1 MMRFV
6 RAFSFLVV
14 AASLAGCSTLGD
26 MFSGTDNDDVL
37 PGTRISV
44 LALERELRPSIETT
58 DTRIVLPQPEDTS
71 LWPGAGGLSHHAMHH
86 MVISDLPRRSWSAG
100 IGEGSG
106 LRNRMFAEPIISGG
120 RVYTMDADGRV
131 AAFDSKSGRRLWR
144 VDTAP
149 EVEEDN
155 HFNGGAIA
163 IEGDRIYATLGAAE
177 VLAMNAADGK
187 VVWRATTE
195 TPVRAAPAV
204 NGGRVFVTTIENQV
218 IAFAASDGAQ
228 LWTYAGASTPTI
240 LLGGSAPAVD
250 GGVVVAALSTGE
262 LAALRADNGS
272 LLWSETVVAI
282 RRTEAAASL
291 PDIAARPVIDRG
303 RVYAVGQSGL
313 IVAIDLRTGNRLWEA
328 PVAGI
333 YQPWIAGDFLYT
345 VTIDA
350 EAVCIDARSGRILW
364 VTQLRAWEDENDR
377 EDRVIWAG
385 PVLASDRL
393 ILVNSLSEAISIS
406 PYSGEVMG
414 QMELPASTTMAP
426 VFADATMYVLDDD
439 GDLTAY
445 R

>member
-1 MMRFV
+1 MMRFARV
-6 RAFSFLVV
+6 FSLVLV
-14 AASLAGCSTLGD
+14 TAALAGCSTVGD
-26 MFSGTDNDDVL
+26 MFSKDSNEVL

-58 DTRIVLPQPEDTS
+58 DTRIILPTPQDTTS
-71 LWPGAGGLSHHAMHH
+71 WPGAGGFSHHAMHH
-86 MVISDLPRRSWSAG
+86 MVISDVPRRSWSTG
-100 IGEGSG
+100 IGEGTG
-106 LRNRMFAEPIISGG
+106 LRNHMFAEPIIANGHI
-120 RVYTMDADGRV
+120 YTMDADGRV
-131 AAFDSKSGRRLWR
+131 TSFDAKTGKRQWR
-144 VDTAP
+144 ADTAP
-149 EVEEDN
+149 RMERDN
-155 HFNGGAIA
+155 KFLGGAIA
-163 IEGDRIYATLGAAE
+163 IEGDRIFATSGAAE
-177 VLAMNAADGK
+177 VMAMSAVDGK
-187 VVWRATTE
+187 ILWRATTE

-204 NGGRVFVTTIENQV
+204 NGGRVFITTIENQV
-218 IAFAASDGAQ
+218 IAFAANDGAQ

-262 LAALRADNGS
+262 LAALRVDNGA

-333 YQPWIAGDFLYT
+333 YQPWVAGDFLYT

-414 QMELPASTTMAP
+414 TMDLPASATMAP
-426 VFADATMYVLDDD
+426 VFADSTMFLLDDD

>member
-1 MMRFV
+1 MRFA
-6 RAFSFLVV
+6 RAFSVLAL
-14 AASLAGCSTLGD
+14 AASLAGCSTIGNI
-26 MFSGTDNDDVL
+26 FSSDSDEVL

-58 DTRIVLPQPEDTS
+58 DTRIVLPQPEDTTS
-71 LWPGAGGLSHHAMHH
+71 WPGAGGLSHHAMHH
-86 MVISDLPRRSWSAG
+86 MLISAEPRRSWSAG

-106 LRNRMFAEPIISGG
+106 LRNRMFAEPIVSGG
-120 RVYTMDADGRV
+120 RIYSMDANGRV
-131 AAFDSKSGRRLWR
+131 TAFDAKTGRRLWR
-144 VDTAP
+144 AETAP
-149 EVEEDN
+149 RDERDN
-155 HFNGGAIA
+155 KFNGGAIA
-163 IEGDRIYATLGAAE
+163 IEGDRIYATSGAAE
-177 VLAMNAADGK
+177 VMAMSAADGK
-187 VVWRATTE
+187 ILWRATTE

-218 IAFAASDGAQ
+218 MAFAAENGEQ

-240 LLGGSAPAVD
+240 LLGGSTPAVD

-262 LAALRADNGS
+262 LAALRVDNGS

-406 PYSGEVMG
+406 PYSGEVLG

-426 VFADATMYVLDDD
+426 IFSDATMFVLDDD

>member
-1 MMRFV
+1 MRFV
-6 RAFSFLVV
+6 RVFSALVCV
-14 AASLAGCSTLGD
+14 AALAGCSTIGN
-26 MFSGTDNDDVL
+26 MFSSDSDDVL

-58 DTRIVLPQPEDTS
+58 DTRIVLPRPQDTDT
-71 LWPGAGGLSHHAMHH
+71 WPGAGGLSHHAMHH
-86 MVISDLPRRSWSAG
+86 MVIGEAPSRVWSTG

-106 LRNRMFAEPIISGG
+106 LRNRMFAEPIIAGA
-120 RVYTMDADGRV
+120 RAYTMDADGRIT
-131 AAFDSKSGRRLWR
+131 AFDITTGRRLWR

-149 EVEEDN
+149 RSERGN
-155 HFNGGAIA
+155 RFLGGAIA
-163 IEGDRIYATLGAAE
+163 IEGDRIYASSGAAE
-177 VLAMNAADGK
+177 VLALNAGDGSI
-187 VVWRATTE
+187 VWRETTE

-218 IAFAASDGAQ
+218 IAFAAEDGRQ

-240 LLGGSAPAVD
+240 LLGGSSPAVD

-262 LAALRADNGS
+262 LAALRADTGT

-333 YQPWIAGDFLYT
+333 YQPWVAGDFLYT

-364 VTQLRAWEDENDR
+364 VTQLRAWEDENGR

-406 PYSGEVMG
+406 PYSGEVLG
-414 QMELPASTTMAP
+414 QIELPASVTMAP
-426 VFADATMYVLDDD
+426 VFANATMFILDDD

>member
-1 MMRFV
+1 MRFA
-6 RAFSFLVV
+6 RAFTFLV
-14 AASLAGCSTLGD
+14 AAVSLAGCSSIGD
-26 MFSGTDNDDVL
+26 MFSGSDSDEVL

-58 DTRIVLPQPEDTS
+58 DTRIVLPQPEDTPS
-71 LWPGAGGLSHHAMHH
+71 WPGAGGLSHHAMHH
-86 MVISDLPRRSWSAG
+86 MVIGDLPRRAWSTG
-100 IGEGSG
+100 IGEGTG
-106 LRNRMFAEPIISGG
+106 LRNHMFAEPIIAGG
-120 RVYTMDADGRV
+120 RIYTMDADGRV
-131 AAFDSKSGRRLWR
+131 TAFDSKTGRRLWR
-144 VDTAP
+144 ADTAP
-149 EVEEDN
+149 ETEEDN
-155 HFNGGAIA
+155 KFLGGAIA
-163 IEGDRIYATLGAAE
+163 IEGDRIFATSGAAQ
-177 VLAMNAADGK
+177 VMAISAADGS
-187 VVWRATTE
+187 VLWRATTE

-218 IAFAASDGAQ
+218 IAFAANNGEQ

-406 PYSGEVMG
+406 PYSGEVLG